1 MTNLIRTAVMLGL
14 LLTAGA
20 AQAAVSNRAECYDV
34 VIAHCNAT
42 AGDHAQQCAK
52 GGMDQCDAQ
61 FPKFEL
67 PPTRKTPNNLKTN

>member
-1 MTNLIRTAVMLGL
+1 MTNFIRIAALLGIA
-14 LLTAGA
+14 LTATT

-52 GGMDQCDAQ
+52 GGMDQCDKE
-61 FPKFEL
+61 FDKFEL
-67 PPTRKTPNNLKTN
+67 PPARKLGLRTN

>member
-1 MTNLIRTAVMLGL
+1 MTRLIQITALLGL
-14 LLTAGA
+14 VLTTGA
-20 AQAAVSNRAECYDV
+20 AQAAVSSRAECYDV

-42 AGDHAQQCAK
+42 AGDHAQECAK

-67 PPTRKTPNNLKTN
+67 PPTRKLGFKAN